1 MIKDKIVVV
10 GAGSWGTALALVL
23 ANKGCFD
30 VHMWEYDKELAEK
43 MERERENEKLLPGVK
58 FPDNLHVTNDDTDL
72 LKDAKAV
79 VFSIP
84 SQVLRGVVARF
95 SNQMRNDLLIVNT
108 GKGIEISS
116 GLRLSEV
123 IKDEIL
129 GKYHNNIVVLS
140 GPTHAEEV
148 CKGIPTTIVA
158 AGKLDKAKAVQEIFT
173 SEVFRVYVNEDM
185 IGVELGAAV
194 KNCLALGAGI
204 SDGLGF
210 GDNTKAALITRGV
223 AEMIRFGEKCG
234 ANPKTFYGLSGIGDL
249 IVTCASKHSRNRY
262 VGEKLGRGET
272 LKEILDGMT
281 MVAEGVPTVKA
292 VYTKAQE
299 LNVSMPIVEA
309 VYKVLYEDEKA
320 AVMVRELMSRDLKE
334 EF

>member
-23 ANKGCFD
+23 ASKESND
-30 VHMWEYDKELAEK
+30 VYIWEYNKELAEIL
-43 MERERENEKLLPGVK
+43 ETERENKKLLPGVK
-58 FPDNLHVTNDDTDL
+58 FPNNLHVTNEDKDL

-79 VFSIP
+79 IFSIP

-95 SNQMRNDLLIVNT
+95 SNQMRSDLLIVNT

-158 AGKLDKAKAVQEIFT
+158 AGKLEKAKAVQEIFNT
-173 SEVFRVYVNEDM
+173 EAFRVYVNED
-185 IGVELGAAV
+185 IVGVELGGAV

-234 ANPKTFYGLSGIGDL
+234 ANPTTFYGLTGIGDL
-249 IVTCASKHSRNRY
+249 IVTCASQHSRNRY
-262 VGEKLGRGET
+262 VGEKLGKGYT
-272 LKEILDGMT
+272 LKEILEGMT

-320 AVMVRELMSRDLKE
+320 ASMVKELMSRDLKE

>member
-1 MIKDKIVVV
+1 MDKIVVV

-23 ANKGCFD
+23 ANKGCFE
-30 VHMWEYDKELAEK
+30 VKMWEFNKELAEK
-43 MERERENEKLLPGVK
+43 LEQERENKKLLPGVK
-58 FPDNLHVTNDDTDL
+58 FPDNLHVTNDDKDL

-84 SQVLRGVVARF
+84 SQALRSVVARF

-116 GLRLSEV
+116 GFRLSEV

-129 GKYHNNIVVLS
+129 GKYHSNIVVLS

-158 AGKLDKAKAVQEIFT
+158 AGKLEKARAIQEIFN
-173 SEVFRVYVNEDM
+173 SEAFRVYVNED
-185 IGVELGAAV
+185 IVGVELGGAV

-204 SDGLGF
+204 SDGMGF

-234 ANPKTFYGLSGIGDL
+234 ADPKTFYGLSGIGDL
-249 IVTCASKHSRNRY
+249 IVTCASQHSRNRY
-262 VGEKLGRGET
+262 VGEKLGKGFT
-272 LKEILDGMT
+272 LQQILDEMV

-299 LNVSMPIVEA
+299 LGVSMPIVEA

-320 AVMVRELMSRDLKE
+320 TVMVKELMSRDLKE

>member
-1 MIKDKIVVV
+1 MRDKIVVV

-43 MERERENEKLLPGVK
+43 MERERENAKLLPGVK
-58 FPDNLHVTNDDTDL
+58 FPDNLHVTNEDKDL
-72 LKDAKAV
+72 LKNAKAV

-95 SNQMRNDLLIVNT
+95 SDQMRSDLLIVNT

-158 AGKLDKAKAVQEIFT
+158 AGKLDKAKAVQEIFN

-185 IGVELGAAV
+185 VGVELGAAV

-249 IVTCASKHSRNRY
+249 IVTCASQHSRNRY
-262 VGEKLGRGET
+262 VGEKLGKGDT

-320 AVMVRELMSRDLKE
+320 AVMVKELMSRDLKE

>member
-1 MIKDKIVVV
+1 MDKIVVV

-30 VHMWEYDKELAEK
+30 VRMWEYDKELAEK
-43 MERERENEKLLPGVK
+43 MEKERENSKLLPGVK
-58 FPDNLHVTNDDTDL
+58 FPDTLHVTNDDKDL

-84 SQVLRGVVARF
+84 SQVLRGVAARF
-95 SNQMRNDLLIVNT
+95 SSQMRSDLLIINT

-148 CKGIPTTIVA
+148 CKGIPTTIVG
-158 AGKLDKAKAVQEIFT
+158 AGKLEKARAVQEIFN
-173 SEVFRVYVNEDM
+173 SEKFRVYVNED
-185 IGVELGAAV
+185 IVGVELGGAV

-204 SDGLGF
+204 SDGMGF

-234 ANPKTFYGLSGIGDL
+234 ADPKTFYGLSGIGDL

-262 VGEKLGRGET
+262 VGEKLGKGFT
-272 LKEILDGMT
+272 LKQILDEMI

-299 LNVSMPIVEA
+299 LGVSMPIVEA
-309 VYKVLYEDEKA
+309 VYKVLYEDKKA
-320 AVMVRELMSRDLKE
+320 ETMVKELMSRDLKE

>member
-1 MIKDKIVVV
+1 MNKIVVV

-23 ANKGCFD
+23 TNKGCFD
-30 VHMWEYDKELAEK
+30 VHMWEYNKELAEK
-43 MERERENEKLLPGVK
+43 MERERENSKLLPGVK
-58 FPDNLHVTNDDTDL
+58 FPDNLHVTNNDTDL

-95 SNQMRNDLLIVNT
+95 SPQMRSDLLIVNT

-158 AGKLDKAKAVQEIFT
+158 AGKIEKARAVQEIFN
-173 SEVFRVYVNEDM
+173 SENFRVYVNED
-185 IGVELGAAV
+185 IVGVELGGAV

-204 SDGLGF
+204 SDGMGF

-234 ANPKTFYGLSGIGDL
+234 ADPKTFYGLSGIGDL
-249 IVTCASKHSRNRY
+249 IVTCASKHSRNRF
-262 VGEKLGRGET
+262 VGEKLGKGFK
-272 LKEILDGMT
+272 LQQILDEMV

-299 LNVSMPIVEA
+299 LGVNMPIVEA
-309 VYKVLYEDEKA
+309 VYRVLYENETA
-320 AVMVRELMSRDLKE
+320 EMMVKKLMSRDLKE

>member
-1 MIKDKIVVV
+1 MRDKIVVV

-43 MERERENEKLLPGVK
+43 MERERENAKLLPGVK
-58 FPDNLHVTNDDTDL
+58 FPDNLHVTNEDKDL
-72 LKDAKAV
+72 LKNAKAV

-95 SNQMRNDLLIVNT
+95 SDQMRSDLLIVNT

-158 AGKLDKAKAVQEIFT
+158 AGKLDKAKAVQEIFN

-272 LKEILDGMT
+272 LKEILEGMT

>member
-1 MIKDKIVVV
+1 MNKIAVV

-23 ANKGCFD
+23 ANKGFD
-30 VHMWEYDKELAEK
+30 VHVWEYNKELAEK
-43 MERERENEKLLPGVK
+43 MEKERENAKFLGGAK
-58 FPDNLHVTNDDTDL
+58 FPDNLHVTNDDKDL
-72 LKDAKAV
+72 LLGAKAV

-84 SQVLRGVVARF
+84 SQFLRGVVARF
-95 SNQMRNDLLIVNT
+95 SSQMRDDLLIVNT
-108 GKGIEISS
+108 GKGLEISS
-116 GLRLSEV
+116 GKRLSEV

-158 AGKLDKAKAVQEIFT
+158 AGQLDKARAVQEIFN
-173 SEVFRVYVNEDM
+173 SELFRVYVNEDI
-185 IGVELGAAV
+185 IGVELGGAV

-204 SDGLGF
+204 SDGMGF

-234 ANPKTFYGLSGIGDL
+234 ANPKTFSGLSGIGDL
-249 IVTCASKHSRNRY
+249 IVTCASQHSRNRY
-262 VGEKLGRGET
+262 VGEKLGKGFT
-272 LKEILDGMT
+272 LQQILDEMV

-299 LNVSMPIVEA
+299 LGVNMPIVEA
-309 VYKVLYEDEKA
+309 VYRVLYEDEKA
-320 AVMVRELMSRDLKE
+320 TEMVKELMSRDLKE

>member
-1 MIKDKIVVV
+1 MRDKVVV
-10 GAGSWGTALALVL
+10 IGAGSWGTALALIL
-23 ANKGCFD
+23 AGKNNFD
-30 VHMWEYDKELAEK
+30 VYMWEHKKEIAEK
-43 MERERENEKLLPGVK
+43 MEQERENKRLLKGVK
-58 FPDNLHVTNDDTDL
+58 FPDNLHVTNNEENL
-72 LKDAKAV
+72 LKGAKAV
-79 VFSIP
+79 IFSIP
-84 SQVLRGVVARF
+84 SQALRSVISKF
-95 SNQMRNDLLIVNT
+95 SNQITSDMIIVNT
-108 GKGIEISS
+108 GKGIEIST

-148 CKGIPTTIVA
+148 CRKIPTTIVA
-158 AGKLDKAKAVQEIFT
+158 AGKLEKAKKVQEMFNT
-173 SEVFRVYVNEDM
+173 EEFRVYVNEDM
-185 IGVELGAAV
+185 IGVEIGAAV

-204 SDGLGF
+204 SDGMRL

-223 AEMIRFGEKCG
+223 AEMVRFGKSCG
-234 ANPKTFYGLSGIGDL
+234 ANPETFNGLSGIGDL

-262 VGEKLGRGET
+262 VGEKLGEGYT
-272 LKEILDGMT
+272 LKQILDEMT

-309 VYKVLYEDEKA
+309 VYKVLYENEKA
-320 AVMVRELMSRDLKE
+320 DTMLKKLMSRDLKE